1 VASKVCSREER
12 INRVQKIF
20 RNVKLLHDTVLVD
33 TLGSLVQSIECET
46 PKSELEYQLG
56 FCWILMYQCTLIR
69 YRCNK
74 SLWWGF
80 LVKGKDVEGEDWE
93 HGASLCTSCL
103 ILLGTQFRSVQAL
116 SHVPLFA
123 APCTAAHQVS
133 LSIINSQSLLKV
145 LSIKSVMPSSHINL
159 GHPLLLPS
167 VFTRN
172 KVFSNESGLC
182 IRWPKY

>member
-1 VASKVCSREER
+1 
-12 INRVQKIF
+12 
-20 RNVKLLHDTVLVD
+20 
-33 TLGSLVQSIECET
+33 
-46 PKSELEYQLG
+46 
-56 FCWILMYQCTLIR
+56 MYQCTLIR

-103 ILLGTQFRSVQAL
+103 ILLWTQFRSVQSL
-116 SHVPLFA
+116 SRVPLFA
-123 APCTAAHQVS
+123 TPCTTAHQAS

-172 KVFSNESGLC
+172 KVFSNESVLC
-182 IRWPKY
+182 IHAVTVNWMEGRDSRSRMEIGKCIIYQSE